1 MKRIVFIGLLS
12 FLVLA
17 GGALAQQS
25 EERKQGSSMQ
35 GMMQQM
41 MKGEKSGESGMGGMM
56 GMMNMMGQMSKMMDQ
71 CTAMMGS
78 GETETQKA
86 Q

>member
-1 MKRIVFIGLLS
+1 MKNIVFIGLLS

-25 EERKQGSSMQ
+25 EEQKKGSSMQ

-41 MKGEKSGESGMGGMM
+41 MKGERSGEKHMEGMSG
-56 GMMNMMGQMSKMMDQ
+56 MMGQMAKMMDQ
-71 CTAMMGS
+71 CSAMMES
-78 GETETQKA
+78 NQTETQENK
-86 Q
+86 